1 VSSITSAAALQS
13 QDGDAPGAREEEKL
27 MRAAVLRGGT
37 VEARVVDDPVPGPGQ
52 LLVRSLACGI
62 CASDLHFMDHP
73 EAGAEDD
80 SGMST
85 YDQDVDIVMGHEY
98 CAEVV
103 GYGPGTERRIPIGT
117 RVSSL
122 PVLAIPGGR
131 KIIGQNPESPGG
143 FGEYFLLTEAV
154 TRLVSS
160 ELPSEL
166 VCVADAISVGWST
179 ASRAQVTTSEVP
191 LVIGCGAIGLSVIAT
206 LRRLGVSPIA
216 AVDFVASRRATAL
229 AMGADVV
236 VDPAEVSPYQAWREI
251 ARGSAEAMKDLM
263 AVAGLP
269 GCVVFECVGIPG
281 VLDSI
286 IKGCERGT
294 RIFSVGGPPE
304 GDHLHTLTAKRK
316 GLNIQFG
323 GGPSMAHWDEAFEAV
338 CSGSLDVTP
347 MLGHTVGLDEVSAA
361 LDAARDADGPTRIV
375 VVP

>member
-1 VSSITSAAALQS
+1 
-13 QDGDAPGAREEEKL
+13 
-27 MRAAVLRGGT
+27 MRAAVLRGGA
-37 VEARVVDDPVPGPGQ
+37 VVARVVGDPVPGPGQ

-73 EAGAEDD
+73 EAGADDD

-103 GYGPGTERRIPIGT
+103 DYGPGTERRILVGT

-122 PVLAIPGGR
+122 PVLNTPAGR
-131 KIIGQNPESPGG
+131 RIIGQNPESPGG
-143 FGEYFLLTEAV
+143 FGELFLLTEAI
-154 TRLVSS
+154 TRVVVSD
-160 ELPSEL
+160 LPSEV

-179 ASRAQVTTSEVP
+179 ASRAQLTAREAP
-191 LVIGCGAIGLSVIAT
+191 LVIGCGAIALSAIGR
-206 LRRLGVSPIA
+206 LKSLGVGPIVA
-216 AVDFVASRRATAL
+216 ADLVASRRATAL

-236 VDPAEVSPYQAWREI
+236 VDPAQVSPYEAWRN
-251 ARGSAEAMKDLM
+251 A
-263 AVAGLP
+263 AGP
-269 GCVVFECVGIPG
+269 QASCVVFECVGVPG

-323 GGPSMAHWDEAFEAV
+323 GGPSMDHWDEAFRAV
-338 CSGSLDVTP
+338 CSGSLGVGP
-347 MLGHTVGLDEVSAA
+347 MLGHTVGLDGVPAA
-361 LDAARDADGPTRIV
+361 LDAARDADGPARIIV
-375 VVP
+375 VPGS